1 MATPESK
8 VVAHLCK
15 RVAELGGFT
24 RKVTYQ
30 GRDGA
35 PDEWCF
41 FPGGKLVIIECKAA
55 GGRLAPIQVLEIR
68 TLERYGF
75 DAYIAWSKDD
85 VDKIF
90 KDFYA

>member
-8 VVAHLCK
+8 VVFHLRK

-41 FPGGKLVIIECKAA
+41 FPGGKLVIVECKAK
-55 GGRLAPIQVLEIR
+55 GGKLAPIQRDEITR
-68 TLERYGF
+68 LLSYQF
-75 DAYIAWSKDD
+75 SAWVAWSKED
-85 VDKIF
+85 VDEIF
-90 KDFYA
+90 KDFCA

>member
-8 VVAHLCK
+8 VVAHLRK
-15 RVAELGGFT
+15 RVSELGGFT

-41 FPGGKLVIIECKAA
+41 FPGGKLVIVECKAE

-75 DAYIAWSKDD
+75 DAHIAWSKEDID
-85 VDKIF
+85 EIF
-90 KDFYA
+90 KDFCA